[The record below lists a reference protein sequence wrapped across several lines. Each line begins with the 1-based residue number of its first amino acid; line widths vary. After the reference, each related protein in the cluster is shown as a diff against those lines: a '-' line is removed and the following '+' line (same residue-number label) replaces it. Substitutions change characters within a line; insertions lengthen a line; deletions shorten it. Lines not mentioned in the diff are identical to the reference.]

1 MSLQVVDKPVS
12 ESPVP
17 KKYEAIH
24 LSTQEAYDKYW
35 AQCVPHLQ
43 RCIETMHGEATVE
56 DLYAACLKGEMF
68 SIVAKNDDTEVPDVK
83 LIIILQVL
91 SYPRYNTMNVV
102 ALGGKDLKNS
112 MKEHWSDVQGWARIC
127 GARQIECSV
136 APAME
141 RILSAAGFERKYV
154 QLKQNLMEV

>member
-1 MSLQVVDKPVS
+1 MSLQVVDTPET

-24 LSTQEAYDKYW
+24 LSTQELFDRYW
-35 AQCVPHLQ
+35 AQCVPHLEK
-43 RCIETMHGEATVE
+43 CVDSMHGEATVE
-56 DLYAACLKGEMF
+56 DLYAACLRGEMYT
-68 SIVAKNDDTEVPDVK
+68 IIAKNDDTELPDVK
-83 LIIILQVL
+83 LVIVLQLVY
-91 SYPRYNTMNVV
+91 YPRYAAMNVV
-102 ALGGKDLKNS
+102 ALGGKDLRHS
-112 MKEHWSDVQGWARIC
+112 MKKHWADVQGWARIC
-127 GARQIECSV
+127 GVKQIECSV